1 MKSEVRLLLMAL
13 ALFTLVPLKL
23 FSQFELNTN
32 ASIGPN
38 LNYSINYLMGTK
50 PAFGL
55 SGELGLSSNY
65 LFKDN
70 KGLGLDI
77 DYNYQFSVL
86 HVYDEFLIAETDE
99 IMLLNQKYKNNIH
112 YLNSALY
119 YIFNKDK
126 TEWQVGLNFKFL
138 LSSDWNGVYDEL
150 SSRVF
155 GLHLAYKYQFSTKLS
170 GRIKLNLEN
179 PGFVKGNLVNSG
191 LLGNI
196 DTQIGIQ
203 YQLF

>member
-13 ALFTLVPLKL
+13 ALLTLVPLKL

-55 SGELGLSSNY
+55 STELGLSSNY
-65 LFKDN
+65 LFKHK
-70 KGLGLDI
+70 KGIGLDV
-77 DYNYQFSVL
+77 DYNYQYSVL
-86 HVYDEFLIAETDE
+86 HVYEDFNIGNTDE
-99 IMLLNQKYKNNIH
+99 IQIFDQKYKNSIH
-112 YLNSALY
+112 YLNSAFY
-119 YIFNKDK
+119 YISNKNK

-138 LSSDWNGVYDEL
+138 LSRDWIGMYDEL
-150 SSRVF
+150 SSSVF
-155 GLHLAYKYQFSTKLS
+155 GLHLAYKYQFSEKLF

-179 PGFVKGNLVNSG
+179 PGFVKGNLVNDG
-191 LLGNI
+191 LLGNLDI
-196 DTQIGIQ
+196 QIGIQ